1 MTNAEDRRRLEIINP
16 FDGSGIWLTGCMHLH
31 TTASDGTY
39 TPEQT
44 LRSYRELG
52 YDFIAIT
59 DHESVTIPSEIPQ
72 GLIWIPGVEYATTS
86 QNPPEHWHVVSIGTE
101 KQLAVAGYPVKSI
114 MKLLGEVSPFFFVA
128 HPYWSNQG
136 GDDLLELPDFFGIE
150 VYNHMADM
158 WLERGHSEY
167 YWDYL
172 LSAGRRVWGLA
183 GDDTH
188 RPEHIGGARLRVRV
202 ETATPEAI
210 VASLKAGRF
219 WFSSGPDFLSVKVDD
234 AGVSVRT
241 TPARSISFVADKGR
255 GGFVEAEPGRTITEA
270 AYEYRGT
277 ETYLRVQCTDAN
289 GKRAWTNPV
298 CFWSDSEQ
306 ESEAK

>member
-1 MTNAEDRRRLEIINP
+1 MTDAGDRRRLEIINP
-16 FDGSGIWLTGCMHLH
+16 FDGPGLWLTGCMHLH
-31 TTASDGTY
+31 TSASDGIY

-59 DHESVTIPSEIPQ
+59 DHESVTIPSEMPQ

-101 KQLAVAGYPVKSI
+101 KQLVVAGYPVKAI
-114 MKLLGEVSPFFFVA
+114 MKLLSEVSPFFFVA

-136 GDDLLELPDFFGIE
+136 GDDLLELPDFSAIE
-150 VYNHMADM
+150 VYNHMADV
-158 WLERGHSEY
+158 WLERGRAEY

-202 ETATPEAI
+202 EAATSEEI
-210 VASLKAGRF
+210 MTSLKAGRF
-219 WFSSGPDFLSVKVDD
+219 YFSSGPDFLDVKVDE

-255 GGFVEAEPGRTITEA
+255 GAFFEAEPDRTLTEA
-270 AYEYRGT
+270 AYEYRGG
-277 ETYLRVQCTDAN
+277 EAYLRVQCTDTN